1 MWLYSIE
8 FGGNNPTRRQKMA
21 NKITFTLN
29 MTFTVEL
36 DVYEKF
42 EEMKKLENVESM
54 EEVCLRALTDRY
66 LFLINRNKLSSLAV
80 DMPQFCKKM
89 LN

>member
-1 MWLYSIE
+1 
-8 FGGNNPTRRQKMA
+8 MA

-42 EEMKKLENVESM
+42 EKMKKLENTESM

-66 LFLINRNKLSSLAV
+66 LFLINRNELSPLAV
-80 DMPQFCKKM
+80 DVPQFCKKM